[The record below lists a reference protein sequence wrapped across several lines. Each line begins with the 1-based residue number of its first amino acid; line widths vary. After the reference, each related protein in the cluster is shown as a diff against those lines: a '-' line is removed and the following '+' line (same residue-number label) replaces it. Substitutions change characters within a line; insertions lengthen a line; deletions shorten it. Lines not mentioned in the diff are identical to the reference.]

1 MEIKVSKSIFNEAY
15 LSSLLDY
22 SYRHEVY
29 YGGAGSGKSHFV
41 AQKLVWK
48 AIQEPRKI
56 LALRKVGAT
65 VKDSVFQLLL
75 DTLGYFQVLPQCKV
89 NRTDYSILLPN
100 GSIFLC
106 KGLDNP
112 EKVKSLV
119 GLTDAWLE
127 EATEFNQDDANQI
140 DLRIRDPHAR
150 NQQLIFS
157 FNPINKSNW
166 CYKMFFKEDFETE
179 EEAQEIMKY
188 RSGVKVLHTNYT
200 HNKFLPDAYI
210 SSLLS
215 LKATNPTYYKIYAE
229 GEFGSLGKTIYT
241 NWEVKDFD
249 YKELRGC
256 KLVQGA
262 DCGFNDPNTLI
273 ASLVNEEKKEIYVF
287 KEFYKSEQTL
297 SEFAKAISEFSMGV
311 RYPIYMD
318 NSAKTIIESLRK
330 DFKLNV
336 EPCRKTGV
344 IEGITRVQS
353 YKIYVLPSC
362 VNTIREL
369 QNYSWKKDKK
379 TNDYID
385 EPEQNGQ
392 DHVLDALVYSINSL
406 SSSGSMTVG
415 TKKILG
421 L

>member
-1 MEIKVSKSIFNEAY
+1 MF
-15 LSSLLDY
+15 
-22 SYRHEVY
+22 
-29 YGGAGSGKSHFV
+29 
-41 AQKLVWK
+41 K
-48 AIQEPRKI
+48 ALTEQRKI

-65 VKDSVFQLLL
+65 VKDSVFQLIL
-75 DTLGYFQVLPQCKV
+75 DTLDFFQVLPQCKV

-112 EKVKSLV
+112 EKIKSLV

-140 DLRIRDPHAR
+140 DLRIRDPHAK

-157 FNPINKSNW
+157 FNPIAKSNW

-179 EEAQEIMKY
+179 EERQEVMKY
-188 RSGVKVLHTNYT
+188 RRGVKVLHTNYT
-200 HNKFLPDAYI
+200 HNKFLPPAYI
-210 SSLLS
+210 NSLLS
-215 LKATNPTYYKIYAE
+215 LKATNPAYYKIYAE

-241 NWEVKDFD
+241 NWEAKDFD
-249 YKELRGC
+249 YRELKGC
-256 KLVQGA
+256 RLVQGA
-262 DCGFNDPNTLI
+262 DVGFNDPNTLI
-273 ASLVNEEKKEIYVF
+273 ASLVNEREKIIYVF

-297 SEFAKAISEFSMGV
+297 SEFAKSIADFTMGT

-318 NSAKTIIESLRK
+318 NAAKTVIESLRK
-330 DFKLNV
+330 DYRLNI

-344 IEGITRVQS
+344 VEGITRVQS
-353 YKIYVLPSC
+353 YKIVVHSSC

-369 QNYSWKKDKK
+369 QNYSWKKDKR
-379 TNDYID
+379 TNEYVD

-406 SSSGSMTVG
+406 SAEGSLTVG